1 MKYSKYAET
10 IIKKLDELSHNIKRN
25 EHAVNVVQTSLESII
40 PIKNK
45 NRKQDI
51 HKEILS
57 YLAKFLA
64 PSIII
69 SLALWILNSQNTT
82 NNSPLNYTLAQF
94 EHVPKMVYPGESTYF
109 SLSPFSTFRLN
120 RNDGG
125 LLKDLFL
132 VTVNDEDSITVTAPM
147 ISNSS
152 SETHAP
158 IDEINSSQTTLLWNQ
173 KKNILSIHFPD
184 IFFDMAKKNVS
195 SAFLILKGQ
204 NHSYSVITFLNK
216 LGNEDNDYADM
227 TLAFTDLEIFDKR
240 VWEEKAGPKTKT
252 FFLKKYD
259 NTVTNYKKVI
269 EWLKTVTL

>member
-1 MKYSKYAET
+1 MKYTKYAET

-40 PIKNK
+40 YSKNK
-45 NRKQDI
+45 KKANFFQKNI
-51 HKEILS
+51 VP
-57 YLAKFLA
+57 YLGKFLA

-69 SLALWILNSQNTT
+69 SLTLWVLNSQNAV
-82 NNSPLNYTLAQF
+82 NNSPLNYSLSQL
-94 EHVPKMVYPGESTYF
+94 EHVEKLVYPGESTYF
-109 SLSPFSTFRLN
+109 TLSPFSTFQLD

-132 VTVNDEDSITVTAPM
+132 VTVNEKDTITVAAPV

-152 SETHAP
+152 SENHAT
-158 IDEINSSQTTLLWNQ
+158 IDEINSSQALLLWNQ
-173 KKNILSIHFPD
+173 KKDILSVHFPD
-184 IFFDMAKKNVS
+184 IFFDMTKKNVA

-216 LGNEDNDYADM
+216 LGNSDNNYADI
-227 TLAFTDLEIFDKR
+227 TLTFTDLEIYDKR
-240 VWEEKAGPKTKT
+240 VWEEKAGPHAAS
-252 FFLKKYD
+252 FFLEKYD
-259 NTVTNYKKVI
+259 STVVNYKKII